1 MAKFNLQYVFEGELD
16 PEIVVIDGSKGVY
29 DEMDLVF
36 ANPEFSHYMQDWA
49 EGAEIGEQLDDDDF
63 SLTRVA

>member
-1 MAKFNLQYVFEGELD
+1 MAKFNLQYVFEGKLD
-16 PEIVVIDGSKGVY
+16 PEIVVIEGSKGVY

-36 ANPEFSHYMQDWA
+36 ANPEFSRYMQDWA

-63 SLTRVA
+63 SLVRVA

>member
-1 MAKFNLQYVFEGELD
+1 MAKFNLQYVFDGELD

-36 ANPEFSHYMQDWA
+36 ANPEFSRYMQDWA
-49 EGAEIGEQLDDDDF
+49 ERANIGEQLDDDDF
-63 SLTRVA
+63 SLVRVA